1 MPITLSASVALLIAR
16 IPVPAIQAKAAA

>member
-16 IPVPAIQAKAAA
+16 IPVPAILAKAAA